1 MAAAD
6 RESQTAA
13 DMAAAAEEEE
23 QKGQQERERDPA
35 DEFWEEAVRN
45 QHWVMLSQVPVLKKS
60 KSEFSQLNE
69 SKCMAGSV

>member
-35 DEFWEEAVRN
+35 DEYVEEALRN
-45 QHWVMLSQVPVLKKS
+45 SHWAHPKVYEWDQKWW
-60 KSEFSQLNE
+60 EDIDGD
-69 SKCMAGSV
+69 GSVMKTN

>member
-23 QKGQQERERDPA
+23 QKGQRERERDPA
-35 DEFWEEAVRN
+35 DEYTD
-45 QHWVMLSQVPVLKKS
+45 
-60 KSEFSQLNE
+60 E
-69 SKCMAGSV
+69 SLRYS